1 MSPPSGYPTDG
12 VHHIL
17 VNGHW
22 VGDEPAPG
30 VDNIVVNNHYTVGL
44 SIISD

>member
-12 VHHIL
+12 VHSIL

-30 VDNIVVNNHYTVGL
+30 VDNIVVNNRYTVGL
-44 SIISD
+44 STISD